1 MEFAQS
7 AEKSYTVAHAMEVFK
22 MKLNK
27 LLELINKHNIN
38 DNVLLR
44 SDSGWEC
51 DATDMDGV
59 YYNRKLNVIVFTQ
72 YISENDSYFNELD
85 WEML

>member
-1 MEFAQS
+1 
-7 AEKSYTVAHAMEVFK
+7 
-22 MKLNK
+22 MKLNT

-38 DNVLLR
+38 DDVVLR
-44 SDSGWEC
+44 SDNGWEC
-51 DATDMDGV
+51 DAIDMDGV

-72 YISENDSYFNELD
+72 YFSENDHYFNKLD

>member
-1 MEFAQS
+1 MRINLGD
-7 AEKSYTVAHAMEVFK
+7 VFK

-27 LLELINKHNIN
+27 LLELINKHNIP
-38 DNVLLR
+38 DDVLIQ

-72 YISENDSYFNELD
+72 YFSENDRYFNELD

>member
-1 MEFAQS
+1 
-7 AEKSYTVAHAMEVFK
+7 
-22 MKLNK
+22 MKLNNLLK
-27 LLELINKHNIN
+27 LIDKHNIPN
-38 DNVLLR
+38 YVLLQ

-51 DATDMDGV
+51 GATDMDGV
-59 YYNRKLNVIVFTQ
+59 HYNRKLNVIVFTQ

>member
-1 MEFAQS
+1 
-7 AEKSYTVAHAMEVFK
+7 

-27 LLELINKHNIN
+27 LLELINKHNIP
-38 DNVLLR
+38 DDVLIQ

-72 YISENDSYFNELD
+72 YIDSSDHYFSELD
-85 WEML
+85 WETLG

>member
-1 MEFAQS
+1 
-7 AEKSYTVAHAMEVFK
+7 
-22 MKLNK
+22 MKLNTLLK
-27 LLELINKHNIN
+27 LNNKHNIP
-38 DNVLLR
+38 DDVLLR

-72 YISENDSYFNELD
+72 YFSENDSYFNELD
-85 WEML
+85 

>member
-1 MEFAQS
+1 
-7 AEKSYTVAHAMEVFK
+7 

-27 LLELINKHNIN
+27 LLELINKHNIP
-38 DNVLLR
+38 DDVLLR

>member
-1 MEFAQS
+1 
-7 AEKSYTVAHAMEVFK
+7 
-22 MKLNK
+22 MKLNNLLK
-27 LLELINKHNIN
+27 LIDKHNIP
-38 DNVLLR
+38 DDVLLR

-59 YYNRKLNVIVFTQ
+59 YYNRKLNIIVFTQ

>member
-1 MEFAQS
+1 
-7 AEKSYTVAHAMEVFK
+7 
-22 MKLNK
+22 MKLNTI
-27 LLELINKHNIN
+27 LELINKHNIPE
-38 DNVLLR
+38 DVLLQ

-72 YISENDSYFNELD
+72 HISENDQYFNELD
-85 WEML
+85 WEIL

>member
-1 MEFAQS
+1 MIGIRETLFS
-7 AEKSYTVAHAMEVFK
+7 EWLMRVK
-22 MKLNK
+22 MKLNTLLK
-27 LLELINKHNIN
+27 LIDKHNIP
-38 DNVLLR
+38 DDVLLR

-51 DATDMDGV
+51 GATDMNGV

-72 YISENDSYFNELD
+72 YVDASDYYFSELD

>member
-1 MEFAQS
+1 
-7 AEKSYTVAHAMEVFK
+7 

-27 LLELINKHNIN
+27 LLELINKHNIH

-51 DATDMDGV
+51 DATDMDGE

>member
-1 MEFAQS
+1 
-7 AEKSYTVAHAMEVFK
+7 

-27 LLELINKHNIN
+27 LLELINKHNIP
-38 DNVLLR
+38 DDVLLR

-72 YISENDSYFNELD
+72 CISENDSYFNELD

>member
-1 MEFAQS
+1 
-7 AEKSYTVAHAMEVFK
+7 

-27 LLELINKHNIN
+27 LLELINKHNIH

-51 DATDMDGV
+51 GATDMDGA

>member
-1 MEFAQS
+1 MIGIRETLFL
-7 AEKSYTVAHAMEVFK
+7 EWLMRVK
-22 MKLNK
+22 MKLNNLLK
-27 LLELINKHNIN
+27 LIDKHNIP
-38 DNVLLR
+38 DDVLLR

-72 YISENDSYFNELD
+72 YFSENDSYFNELD

>member
-1 MEFAQS
+1 
-7 AEKSYTVAHAMEVFK
+7 

-27 LLELINKHNIN
+27 LLELINKHNIH

-51 DATDMDGV
+51 DATDMDGA

-72 YISENDSYFNELD
+72 YFSENDSYFNELD
-85 WEML
+85 

>member
-1 MEFAQS
+1 MLCNNTF
-7 AEKSYTVAHAMEVFK
+7 KLTGDVFN

-27 LLELINKHNIN
+27 LLELINKHNIP
-38 DNVLLR
+38 DDVLLQ

-59 YYNRKLNVIVFTQ
+59 YYNRKLNIIVFTQ
-72 YISENDSYFNELD
+72 YFSENDSYFNELD

>member
-1 MEFAQS
+1 
-7 AEKSYTVAHAMEVFK
+7 

-27 LLELINKHNIN
+27 LLELINKHNIS
-38 DNVLLR
+38 DDVLLQ

-51 DATDMDGV
+51 GATDMDSA

>member
-1 MEFAQS
+1 
-7 AEKSYTVAHAMEVFK
+7 
-22 MKLNK
+22 MKLNN
-27 LLELINKHNIN
+27 LLKLINKHNIN

>member
-1 MEFAQS
+1 
-7 AEKSYTVAHAMEVFK
+7 

-27 LLELINKHNIN
+27 LLELINKHNIP
-38 DNVLLR
+38 DDVLLR

-51 DATDMDGV
+51 DATDMDV
-59 YYNRKLNVIVFTQ
+59 AYYNRKLNVIVFTQ
-72 YISENDSYFNELD
+72 YFSENDRYFNELD

>member
-1 MEFAQS
+1 
-7 AEKSYTVAHAMEVFK
+7 

-27 LLELINKHNIN
+27 LLELINKHNIP

-44 SDSGWEC
+44 SDSGWEYG
-51 DATDMDGV
+51 ATCMDGA

>member
-1 MEFAQS
+1 
-7 AEKSYTVAHAMEVFK
+7 

-27 LLELINKHNIN
+27 LLELINKHNIP
-38 DNVLLR
+38 DDVLLR

-72 YISENDSYFNELD
+72 YISENDNYFSELD

>member
-1 MEFAQS
+1 
-7 AEKSYTVAHAMEVFK
+7 

-27 LLELINKHNIN
+27 LLELINKHNIP
-38 DNVLLR
+38 DDVLIQ
-44 SDSGWEC
+44 SDSGREC

-72 YISENDSYFNELD
+72 YVDASDYYFSELD

>member
-1 MEFAQS
+1 
-7 AEKSYTVAHAMEVFK
+7 
-22 MKLNK
+22 MKLNNLLK
-27 LLELINKHNIN
+27 LIDKHNIP
-38 DNVLLR
+38 DDVLLR

-51 DATDMDGV
+51 GSTDIDGV
-59 YYNRKLNVIVFTQ
+59 YYNRKLNVMVFTQ

>member
-1 MEFAQS
+1 
-7 AEKSYTVAHAMEVFK
+7 
-22 MKLNK
+22 MKLNNLLK
-27 LLELINKHNIN
+27 LIDKHNIP
-38 DNVLLR
+38 DDVLLR

>member
-1 MEFAQS
+1 MEMN
-7 AEKSYTVAHAMEVFK
+7 TLL
-22 MKLNK
+22 KL
-27 LLELINKHNIN
+27 IDKHNIPY
-38 DNVLLR
+38 DVLLR